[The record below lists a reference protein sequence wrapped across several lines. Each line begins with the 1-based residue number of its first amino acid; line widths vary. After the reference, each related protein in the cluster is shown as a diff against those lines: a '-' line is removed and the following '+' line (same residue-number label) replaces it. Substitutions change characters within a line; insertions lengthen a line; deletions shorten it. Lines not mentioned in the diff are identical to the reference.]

1 MIFRATDIKLKFK
14 ILKKI
19 TIAIDGFSSTG
30 KSTLAKQLA
39 KHLGYVYVDTGA
51 MYRAVTF
58 FAMQNGYITADF
70 FDNQTLINSLP
81 SIKLHFEFNSELGF
95 AEMYLND
102 VNIEKEIR
110 TLEVSNFVSLVAE
123 VSQVR
128 TKLVE
133 QQKEMGKGKGIVMDG
148 RDIGTVVFPKAE
160 LKVFM
165 TASSDTRAQ
174 RRFEE
179 LQEKGQDV
187 SFEEVLKNVEQR
199 DYIDTHRDDSPL
211 RKADDAIEIDN
222 SYLTREE
229 QFNAVLEMVDDVT
242 KSL

>member
-1 MIFRATDIKLKFK
+1 MS
-14 ILKKI
+14 KKI

-39 KHLGYVYVDTGA
+39 EHLGYVYVDTGA

-58 FAMQNGYITADF
+58 FAMQNGYITTDF
-70 FDNQTLINSLP
+70 FDKQTLINSLP

-95 AEMYLND
+95 AEMYLNN
-102 VNIEKEIR
+102 VNIETEIR

-123 VSQVR
+123 VSEVR
-128 TKLVE
+128 AKLVE
-133 QQKEMGKGKGIVMDG
+133 QQQEMGKGKGIVMDG

-165 TASSDTRAQ
+165 TASSETRAQ

-179 LQEKGQDV
+179 LQQKGQTV

-211 RKADDAIEIDN
+211 RRADEAIEIDN

-229 QFNAVLEMVDDVT
+229 QFNAVLEMVDEVT
-242 KSL
+242 K